1 MPAAGSEREAL
12 SLAWGCLWAALDHA
26 FAAARGGLVQGQNA
40 GVLSCARAVLAG
52 CAFMHSAGA
61 PGHCVWMNLLSLVLA
76 VTTVYLLPRRRL
88 QADEGLRAKLGFTL
102 GALLLSAGWGLAPT
116 AASAWLQI
124 GPVTLNLP
132 WLLLP
137 ALLRAT
143 DVQPQSAARPW
154 AVGGLLISKGQ
165 AESSGLLDT
174 IWRDISA
181 IETRVG
187 PPRRRLLMGE
197 SMGGLNSLV
206 LGLSQPQH
214 FDKVAALCPAVYLDS
229 PFTPP
234 SQIRE
239 GIVRTGADPRI
250 VFGIWQLSRSCVANA
265 EEWSRF
271 SPLALIESA
280 SVQQTGWSL
289 YLSAGLYDRYG
300 LYEGTERLAQRAAQ
314 RGVPTDWHPLYG
326 GHCAIDV
333 VSLGTFLV
341 R

>member
-1 MPAAGSEREAL
+1 MTVNLTRMRALLALTLLALTGAAWWAWEQVSRPWGAQAVSFRPAGRQCGQEGQLRYCVHRAEGGVNGDVVYHLHGRNLEAEV
-12 SLAWGCLWAALDHA
+12 WNDPTYFTALLQA
-26 FAAARGGLVQGQNA
+26 YWQNA
-40 GVLSCARAVLAG
+40 GLVPPTVISLS
-52 CAFMHSAGA
+52 
-61 PGHCVWMNLLSLVLA
+61 
-76 VTTVYLLPRRRL
+76 Y
-88 QADEGLRAKLGFTL
+88 
-102 GALLLSAGWGLAPT
+102 
-116 AASAWLQI
+116 
-124 GPVTLNLP
+124 GPV
-132 WLLLP
+132 WLL
-137 ALLRAT
+137 A
-143 DVQPQSAARPW
+143 
-154 AVGGLLISKGQ
+154 SKGQ
-165 AESSGLLDT
+165 ARSSGLLDS

-187 PPRRRLLMGE
+187 LPKRRLLMGE

-214 FDKVAALCPAVYLDS
+214 FDKVAALCPAVYVES

-234 SQIRE
+234 SQILE

-250 VFGIWQLSRSCVANA
+250 AFGIWQLSRDYVANA

-271 SPLALIESA
+271 SPLVLIENASA
-280 SVQQTGWSL
+280 QQTRLSL

-300 LYEGTERLAQRAAQ
+300 LYEGTERLAIRAAQ

-326 GHCAIDV
+326 GHCAIDI

>member
-1 MPAAGSEREAL
+1 MPKPQQENP
-12 SLAWGCLWAALDHA
+12 
-26 FAAARGGLVQGQNA
+26 Q
-40 GVLSCARAVLAG
+40 VLTLELTRKRAVLALTLLALTG
-52 CAFMHSAGA
+52 ATWWAWEQASRPWGAQAVSFKPAEQQCGQEGQLRYCVHRAAGGVNA
-61 PGHCVWMNLLSLVLA
+61 DVVYHLHGRNLEAEVWNDPTYFTALLQAYWQNSG
-76 VTTVYLLPRRRL
+76 LLPP
-88 QADEGLRAKLGFTL
+88 TVVS
-102 GALLLSAGWGLAPT
+102 LSYGPVWLLAP
-116 AASAWLQI
+116 
-124 GPVTLNLP
+124 
-132 WLLLP
+132 
-137 ALLRAT
+137 
-143 DVQPQSAARPW
+143 
-154 AVGGLLISKGQ
+154 KGQ
-165 AESSGLLDT
+165 AEGSGLLDT

-181 IETRVG
+181 IESRVG
-187 PPRRRLLMGE
+187 RPQRRLLMGE

-214 FDKVAALCPAVYLDS
+214 FDKVAALCPAVYVES
-229 PFTPP
+229 PFTPL

-239 GIVRTGADPRI
+239 GIVRTGADPRV
-250 VFGIWQLSRSCVANA
+250 VFGIWRVSRNYVASV

-280 SVQQTGWSL
+280 SVQQTRLNL

-314 RGVPTDWHPLYG
+314 RGVPTEWHPLYG

>member
-1 MPAAGSEREAL
+1 MPNREQENPPMVTVRLTRRTAGLALALLALTGAAWWAWQQLSRPWGAQAVRFKPAIQQCGNEGQLRYCVHRAAGGVNGDVVYHLHGRNLEAEV
-12 SLAWGCLWAALDHA
+12 WNDPTYFTALLQAHW
-26 FAAARGGLVQGQNA
+26 QNA
-40 GVLSCARAVLAG
+40 G
-52 CAFMHSAGA
+52 
-61 PGHCVWMNLLSLVLA
+61 
-76 VTTVYLLPRRRL
+76 LLPP
-88 QADEGLRAKLGFTL
+88 TVIS
-102 GALLLSAGWGLAPT
+102 LSYGPVWLLAP
-116 AASAWLQI
+116 
-124 GPVTLNLP
+124 
-132 WLLLP
+132 
-137 ALLRAT
+137 
-143 DVQPQSAARPW
+143 
-154 AVGGLLISKGQ
+154 KGQ

-174 IWRDISA
+174 IWRDIRA

-187 PPRRRLLMGE
+187 PPKRRLLMGE

-214 FDKVAALCPAVYLDS
+214 FDKVAALCPAVYLES

-239 GIVRTGADPRI
+239 GMVRTGADPRI
-250 VFGIWQLSRSCVANA
+250 VFGIWQLSRRYVATA
-265 EEWSRF
+265 EEWRRF

-280 SVQQTGWSL
+280 SVTQTRLSL

-314 RGVPTDWHPLYG
+314 RGMPTDWHPLYG